1 MRKIIIIAFLIRLLF
16 IFGSYHPDLGNH
28 TDWGN
33 KFWEYGSKNFYSAGI
48 WKVSWPNQPPGTMYM
63 WAVIGKINSS
73 IQGVLWYFN
82 TKIPLFP
89 SMLIP
94 FFQNNLHNALVK
106 FPSVITDLGIGYLIY
121 LFIRYF
127 KEVKKWQKILK
138 PEIAAML
145 FLFNPLVIYNSS
157 IWGQTDSIINFLF
170 LLAIYLYLVKNKL
183 FLSIFFIFLSFY
195 IKASLLIFVPLF
207 ALMIFNREKNKKKII
222 VSIIFNLF
230 IFSLIS
236 IPFCRR
242 NVFMWVFFLYKD
254 RILGGQGNMLTGNAF
269 NLWTIIF
276 GIDFSKTDI
285 GYFWGISYKLWGI
298 SLFLINYLYIIWNFI
313 KKRSKEFNLMFYYAL
328 LAFSSFMFLTNM
340 HERYLYPL
348 FPYLTI
354 LTGLGLSS
362 LYLYFGISLL
372 HLINLFNLWFYPT
385 IPFLRSLLENRQL
398 MLPKILSGILL
409 LLYILFFL
417 KTEKF
422 ASKEYN
428 KSR

>member
-1 MRKIIIIAFLIRLLF
+1 MKKIILIAFLLRVLF
-16 IFGSYHPDLGNH
+16 IFGPYHPDLGNH

-33 KFWEYGSKNFYSAGI
+33 KFWEYGPKNFYFSGI

-63 WAVIGKINSS
+63 WAIISKINSS
-73 IQGVLWYFN
+73 IQGVLWYCN
-82 TKIPLFP
+82 THLPLFP
-89 SMLIP
+89 SKLIP

-106 FPSVITDLGIGYLIY
+106 IPSVVTDLGIGYLIY
-121 LFIRYF
+121 LFIGYF
-127 KEVKKWQKILK
+127 KEVKKWQNKLK
-138 PEIAAML
+138 PEVAAML

-170 LLAIYLYLVKNKL
+170 LLAIYLYLAKNKL

-207 ALMIFNREKNKKKII
+207 ALMIFVREKNKKNIFI
-222 VSIIFNLF
+222 SIILNLLF
-230 IFSLIS
+230 FSLIS
-236 IPFCRR
+236 SPFSHG
-242 NVFMWVFFLYKD
+242 NVFAWVFSLYKD

-269 NLWTIIF
+269 NLWAVIF

-298 SLFLINYLYIIWNFI
+298 SLFLVNYLYIIWNFI
-313 KKRSKEFNLMFYYAL
+313 KKRSREYNLMFYFAL
-328 LAFSSFMFLTNM
+328 LALSSFMFLTNM

-354 LTGLGLSS
+354 LTGLGLSG

-385 IPFLRSLLENRQL
+385 VPFLRSWLENRQL
-398 MLPKILSGILL
+398 MLPKILSLILL
-409 LLYILFFL
+409 LLYLLFFL
-417 KTEKF
+417 KTEKN
-422 ASKEYN
+422 ALSGYN